1 LEAAIF
7 GGSRVMIIDLSGRSI
22 LIVEDEPLIAMD
34 IAAALQSERATVRI
48 ARTLHDAFLLVEEPG
63 LSVAI
68 IDLALGRETA
78 AALCN
83 RLAEL
88 KVPFIIYTG
97 YPDIPAE
104 CKPDAVVQ
112 KPADPATIVRAVA
125 ALVR

>member
-1 LEAAIF
+1 M
-7 GGSRVMIIDLSGRSI
+7 SIDLSSRCI
-22 LIVEDEPLIAMD
+22 LIVEDEPLIAME
-34 IAAALQSERATVRI
+34 IAAALQSVRATVRT
-48 ARTLHDAFLLVEEPG
+48 ARTLHDALLLVEEPA

-68 IDLALGRETA
+68 IDLALGEEIA
-78 AALCN
+78 AALCSL
-83 RLAEL
+83 LAEQ
-88 KVPFIIYTG
+88 KVPFVIYTG